1 LKAKEDLARLFNDAL
16 AKAGLAAASVETFA
30 TPRRLA
36 LIATGLPLATEAVSE
51 ETKGPK
57 VGAPPQAME
66 GFLRKT
72 GLSQDQLVERHGV
85 YYAVAQ
91 KAGRQT
97 VDVLAEAIP
106 AIIRAFPW
114 PKSQRW
120 GAASA
125 STESL
130 RWVRPLQGI
139 VALLGDAVVH
149 CEIEGIVSGAET
161 MGHRFHHSGPIII
174 ENAGDYIEKLRDAH
188 ILVHFSERCRI
199 IRDGAKAA
207 AEAAGLTLVEDEG
220 LVIENAGLTEWPV
233 PMLGRFDPA
242 FLDVP
247 QEVIQL
253 TARVNQKYFVCH
265 SPLPPAGGAG
275 GGPELHAGAPSPNP
289 SRTREGDLANAFV
302 CTANIDAHDKG
313 AAIVA
318 GNEKVLAARLSDAKF
333 FWEQDLKVALDDQAQ
348 KLAQITFHEK
358 LGSVADKVERVAKL
372 ARWLVEQGIVGPR
385 SPAQAGAQPATNE
398 SSDAVLDPG
407 LRRGTQDLDGAP
419 NPNVTPAKAGG
430 QLRSEP
436 LESTG
441 QEMDSRLRGN
451 DEDISVRAFADQAE
465 RAAKPARWLVEK
477 DIVGPRSPAQTGAQP
492 ATNES
497 SDQVLDPGLRR
508 GTQDLADQAERA
520 ARLCKADLVTGMVG
534 EFPELQGIM
543 GGYYARAQG
552 ESDAVADAIRD
563 HYKPVGQGDDVP
575 TAPVAVAVSL
585 ADKLDTIVSFLAIDE
600 KPTGS
605 KDPFAIRRAAIGLIQ
620 LIVINDLRLPLFA
633 ISSNALFG
641 LAETAFSMVNELG
654 AEVQNYT
661 EILANLQA
669 LETAGFSDNEF
680 IQLNL
685 PDVQNVRESGAMNL
699 LLLVRAK
706 FSAGPKAFIAEVND
720 FFADR
725 LKVQQREAGV
735 RHDLI
740 DAVFSLGGE
749 DDLVRLLARVKALQ
763 AYITTAEGAN
773 LLAAY
778 KRAANIL
785 KQAESSSPSTRDG
798 EGDRSAQPRGG
809 GAPPSVAD
817 ATATSPSR
825 VDGEEL
831 ALLTALDA
839 AEPKAAA
846 ALSVEDFEGAMA
858 ALATLR
864 APIDAFFEAVMVN
877 DPDQDK
883 RTFRLGL
890 LARFRDAVHQVA
902 DFSKIEG

>member
-1 LKAKEDLARLFNDAL
+1 MTDFLLELRSEEIPARMQLKAKEDLARLFNDAL

-72 GLSQDQLVERHGV
+72 GLLQDQLVERDGV

-97 VDVLAEAIP
+97 ADVLAEAIP

-139 VALLGDAVVH
+139 VALFGKEVVS

-174 ENAGDYIEKLRDAH
+174 GNAGDYIEKLRDAH
-188 ILVHFSERCRI
+188 VIVHFSERCRI

-289 SRTREGDLANAFV
+289 SRKREGNLANAFV
-302 CTANIDAHDKG
+302 CTANIDAHDNG

-372 ARWLVEQGIVGPR
+372 ARWLVEQRIVKS
-385 SPAQAGAQPATNE
+385 SPERGGGARAA
-398 SSDAVLDPG
+398 SDGGGSLPPTSFDADSPLHRASTVPLP
-407 LRRGTQDLDGAP
+407 
-419 NPNVTPAKAGG
+419 AGG
-430 QLRSEP
+430 E
-436 LESTG
+436 
-441 QEMDSRLRGN
+441 
-451 DEDISVRAFADQAE
+451 
-465 RAAKPARWLVEK
+465 
-477 DIVGPRSPAQTGAQP
+477 
-492 ATNES
+492 
-497 SDQVLDPGLRR
+497 
-508 GTQDLADQAERA
+508 DLADQAERA
-520 ARLCKADLVTGMVG
+520 AYLCKADLVTGMVG

-575 TAPVAVAVSL
+575 TAPVTVAVSL
-585 ADKLDTIVSFLAIDE
+585 ADKLDTAIAMFAVDE
-600 KPTGS
+600 LPTGS
-605 KDPFAIRRAAIGLIQ
+605 KDPFALRRAFLAISAI
-620 LIVINDLRLPLFA
+620 INENQLRLPLAPA
-633 ISSNALFG
+633 ISLIIGMLFERFAVATSPYQVPHKWDHFTDDLG
-641 LAETAFSMVNELG
+641 YEDLNPTLDIYFSEYPVGHDEFIPPNSEREAETRSEYFLVAPAKTV
-654 AEVQNYT
+654 T
-661 EILANLQA
+661 RC
-669 LETAGFSDNEF
+669 
-680 IQLNL
+680 LNFL
-685 PDVQNVRESGAMNL
+685 
-699 LLLVRAK
+699 
-706 FSAGPKAFIAEVND
+706 
-720 FFADR
+720 ADR

-785 KQAESSSPSTRDG
+785 KQAESSSPTTRDG

-817 ATATSPSR
+817 ATATSPSLL
-825 VDGEEL
+825 DAEEL

-858 ALATLR
+858 ALASLR
-864 APIDAFFEAVMVN
+864 APIDAFFEGVMVN
-877 DPDQDK
+877 DPDPAK
-883 RTFRLGL
+883 RAFRLGL

>member
-1 LKAKEDLARLFNDAL
+1 MTDFLLELRSEEIPARMQVKAKEDFARLFNDAL
-16 AKAGLAAASVETFA
+16 AKAGLSAASVETFA

-72 GLSQDQLVERHGV
+72 GLSQDQLVERDGV
-85 YYAVAQ
+85 YFAVVQ

-97 VDVLAEAIP
+97 TDVLAEAIP

-120 GAASA
+120 GAASV

-139 VALLGDAVVH
+139 IALLGDDVVH
-149 CEIEGIVSGAET
+149 CEIDGIVSGAAT
-161 MGHRFHHSGPIII
+161 MGHRFHHSGQITIG
-174 ENAGDYIEKLRDAH
+174 NAGDYIEKLRACH
-188 ILVHFSERCRI
+188 VIVHLSERCRI

-207 AEAAGLTLVEDEG
+207 ASAAGLTLVEDEG

-242 FLDVP
+242 FLEVP

-253 TARVNQKYFVCH
+253 TARVNQKYFVCT
-265 SPLPPAGGAG
+265 SPIPQAR
-275 GGPELHAGAPSPNP
+275 GGPDSDAGMPSPNT
-289 SRTREGDLANAFV
+289 SRKREGELANAFV
-302 CTANIDAHDKG
+302 CTANIDAHDGG

-333 FWEQDLKVALDDQAQ
+333 FWEQDLKVSLDDQAQ
-348 KLAQITFHEK
+348 KLSQITFHEK
-358 LGSVADKVERVAKL
+358 LGTVADKVDRVAKL
-372 ARWLVEQGIVGPR
+372 ARWLVEEGIVKS
-385 SPAQAGAQPATNE
+385 SPSTC
-398 SSDAVLDPG
+398 
-407 LRRGTQDLDGAP
+407 DGE
-419 NPNVTPAKAGG
+419 G
-430 QLRSEP
+430 
-436 LESTG
+436 
-441 QEMDSRLRGN
+441 D
-451 DEDISVRAFADQAE
+451 
-465 RAAKPARWLVEK
+465 RAAGVVEGQ
-477 DIVGPRSPAQTGAQP
+477 DPFNAPPSSEAAASAATSP
-492 ATNES
+492 S
-497 SDQVLDPGLRR
+497 QVDGE
-508 GTQDLADQAERA
+508 DLAAQAERA

-552 ESDAVADAIRD
+552 ESDAVADAVRD
-563 HYKPVGQGDDVP
+563 HYKPVGQGDDIP
-575 TAPVAVAVSL
+575 TAPVTVAVSL
-585 ADKLDTIVSFLAIDE
+585 ADKLDTISGFFHRSVQMQ
-600 KPTGS
+600 PTGS
-605 KDPFAIRRAAIGLIQ
+605 KDPFALRRAALGAISLVEKNG
-620 LIVINDLRLPLFA
+620 LRLPLHKF
-633 ISSNALFG
+633 
-641 LAETAFSMVNELG
+641 LAVAEPLVFKSVKT
-654 AEVQNYT
+654 AEVSVKNS
-661 EILANLQA
+661 ANAGVSADQTFATTGGPALLELQ
-669 LETAGFSDNEF
+669 LS
-680 IQLNL
+680 
-685 PDVQNVRESGAMNL
+685 VS
-699 LLLVRAK
+699 
-706 FSAGPKAFIAEVND
+706 D

-740 DAVFSLGGE
+740 DAVFSLGSE

-785 KQAESSSPSTRDG
+785 KGSHPVSPVLDKASD
-798 EGDRSAQPRGG
+798 
-809 GAPPSVAD
+809 APMS
-817 ATATSPSR
+817 
-825 VDGEEL
+825 
-831 ALLTALDA
+831 DA
-839 AEPKAAA
+839 AEQQMPQTGEEDPFVDVDQGMRSAIAGNHGRTEGIIPEGAAA
-846 ALSVEDFEGAMA
+846 ADIALLGALDIAEPQAQKVLEAEQFEDAMA

-864 APIDAFFEAVMVN
+864 EPIDRFFDEVMVN
-877 DPDQDK
+877 DEDPAK
-883 RTFRLGL
+883 RAFRLGL
-890 LARFRDAVHQVA
+890 LARFRDAVTKVA